1 MDFVPFERRHL
12 GHWHLLPD
20 SCNAEPVVSRFAV
33 PDELVRARCVLHGR
47 VHGKVLLFS
56 CE

>member
-1 MDFVPFERRHL
+1 MDFVPIERRHL